1 MPIPLSLVGFADALD
16 PWAFY
21 RNHPVVRTP
30 GGWHASGRRRPLGR
44 IARGGLGRGGVN
56 AAAMS
61 SAGDL
66 ADVVQFVDDPCD
78 QFVNKSDDD
87 RASGE
92 GIARPITRA
101 VRRSGRSALARS

>member
-1 MPIPLSLVGFADALD
+1 MLAEDPEVPTARAIPSVWWWRCAFLMPIPLSLVGFADALD
-16 PWAFY
+16 PWASY

-61 SAGDL
+61 FCG
-66 ADVVQFVDDPCD
+66 
-78 QFVNKSDDD
+78 
-87 RASGE
+87 
-92 GIARPITRA
+92 RPRGCGP
-101 VRRSGRSALARS
+101 VRRWSVRPVRQ